1 MLFLIETYRLQDC
14 LLHEEDNSW
23 NFQSKGMTDQKI
35 PDERFDELAEA
46 VINNLKS
53 LTEARSDIEQA
64 LRKCP
69 FEKDKLML
77 VKMLKPN
84 PLSNFLPEIILRNL
98 RDQIM
103 FNYLDTLILDS
114 LSYKRQGR
122 TYNIENTEI
131 SPRLTRDIA
140 RHNNNIKNVRWL
152 KSFFYCPPRWA

>member
-14 LLHEEDNSW
+14 LLQDDSW
-23 NFQSKGMTDQKI
+23 NCQNQGETDNKL
-35 PDERFDELAEA
+35 PDEWFDRLAEA
-46 VINNLKS
+46 VVDNKKTYL
-53 LTEARSDIEQA
+53 EARHEIEQA